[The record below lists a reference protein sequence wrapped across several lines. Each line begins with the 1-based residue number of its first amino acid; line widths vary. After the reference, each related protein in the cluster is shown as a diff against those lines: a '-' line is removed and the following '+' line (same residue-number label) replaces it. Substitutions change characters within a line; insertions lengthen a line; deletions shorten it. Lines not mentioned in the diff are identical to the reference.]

1 MSFYLV
7 VSLNVPFMSMK
18 VAGRCNIL
26 RIGYQ
31 KYLLRNVT
39 HSLIFL
45 EVRRDQMG
53 GDSPGSSL
61 TLPHLFGEGCCAA
74 VASSAGW
81 GPGCYRFTGRGPALA
96 GVRHCRL
103 SPSRAG
109 KGVIASYSVCTLQE
123 AARPS
128 YCVRTDTIKQLA
140 VAPL

>member
-7 VSLNVPFMSMK
+7 VSLNVPLMSMK

-53 GDSPGSSL
+53 GDSPGSCL
-61 TLPHLFGEGCCAA
+61 TPPHLFGEGCCAA

-81 GPGCYRFTGRGPALA
+81 GPGCYRFTGRGPAPGSGTA
-96 GVRHCRL
+96 GCLQAEQEREGSLVIQCARFRRL
-103 SPSRAG
+103 RAP
-109 KGVIASYSVCTLQE
+109 VTVC
-123 AARPS
+123 
-128 YCVRTDTIKQLA
+128 
-140 VAPL
+140 APTP